1 MSKKYNKAYMNSSYI
16 QSCRNITFVTTNV
29 KAFKEKYDKRIDR
42 TYISFWPIWREENIE
57 ILDVADKDD
66 AEPGDEE
73 ATASPLCPVDK
84 AESASQREK
93 KVEENLD
100 QNFKHCDSVW
110 SFFGKNKMKKY
121 LLD

>member
-29 KAFKEKYDKRIDR
+29 KAFKDKYDKRIDR

-57 ILDVADKDD
+57 ILDVADEDD

-84 AESASQREK
+84 AEGASQREK
-93 KVEENLD
+93 KVEENLEEY
-100 QNFKHCDSVW
+100 FKHCNSVW
-110 SFFGKNKMKKY
+110 SFSGKTK
-121 LLD
+121 